1 MAIPK
6 IIHYCWLSGDPFP
19 PDYQRCM
26 DSWKAKLPDYEF
38 ILWDTNRFDMN
49 SLAWVKQAFDVQL
62 YAVAAD
68 YIRFY
73 AVYHH
78 GGIYLDT
85 DMEVVK
91 PFGDLLGADL
101 MLAYENH
108 VTENLEA
115 GCFGAASGHP
125 YIRKCMEYFEGRN
138 LFAPSLLPKILKL
151 PKADRHDFI
160 SPLLSPEIM
169 KRALDAYYTDT
180 KPVIHP
186 NDYFTAKNI
195 VTAKIEATDHTYTI
209 HHFGAQYHSDGWRKF
224 RETRQD
230 IRIHWGEKSII
241 GIVLSILYAI
251 AYRIRT
257 IGCIGMIRYYMGKC
271 SRAYK
276 TRDKK

>member
-1 MAIPK
+1 MIPK
-6 IIHYCWLSGDPFP
+6 TIHYCWLSGDPFP
-19 PDYQRCM
+19 LDYERCM
-26 DSWKAKLPDYEF
+26 DSWKAKLPDYELV
-38 ILWDTNRFDMN
+38 LWDTQRFDIN
-49 SLAWVKQAFDVQL
+49 GVVWAKQAFDVQL

-91 PFGDLLGADL
+91 PFGELLNSDL

-115 GCFGAASGHP
+115 GCFGAEKGHP
-125 YIRKCMEYFEGRN
+125 YIKKCMEYFESRN
-138 LFAPSLLPKILKL
+138 LFPPALLSKIQGL

-169 KRALDAYYTDT
+169 NHALDAYVTDV
-180 KPVIHP
+180 KPIVFP

-195 VTAKIEATDHTYTI
+195 VTGEIEATGNTRTI
-209 HHFGAQYHSDGWRKF
+209 HHFGAQYHSAEWRRI
-224 RETRQD
+224 REKRQN
-230 IRIHWGEKSII
+230 IREAFGEKSII
-241 GIVLSILYAI
+241 GIII
-251 AYRIRT
+251 DKAYGVFCRIRHT
-257 IGCIGMIRYYMGKC
+257 GLITAMWHYW
-271 SRAYK
+271 
-276 TRDKK
+276 KKYVVKGL